1 MNDWHDIKTKLDE
14 WNCPALIV
22 TVLRADG
29 STPRE
34 AGTHML
40 VSATQLVG
48 TIGGGRLEQMA
59 IERCRELLES
69 GTTLSEKLSLP
80 LGPELAQ
87 CCGGYVEL
95 AIYTISPRAI
105 VPSEKVVLTW
115 RNDDLNIQFLS
126 EQELSGLDALQAQN
140 SLQQDYRRYDF
151 TLALYGAGH
160 VGKAIVNIL
169 APLPCKI
176 IWVDTRSEEFPAET
190 ADNVEKIICRDPATV
205 ATDIHTDALHLIM
218 THSHQQDY
226 DIVRNLLEKGAFQYV
241 GLIGSK
247 TKWTRFKKRLQREGF
262 SENEINR
269 ITSPIGQPALK
280 GKHPAEI
287 AISVTADILI
297 RISER
302 NHVANNDNM
311 TSNQVGKS
319 LPPQTDKEVGKQ
331 KVDAITA
338 SKQG

>member
-1 MNDWHDIKTKLDE
+1 MNDWHDIKTKLEE
-14 WNCPALIV
+14 WDCPALLV

-40 VSATQLVG
+40 VSATQLAG
-48 TIGGGRLEQMA
+48 TIGGGRLEQLA
-59 IERCRELLES
+59 IERCRELLKS
-69 GTTLSEKLSLP
+69 GTAHSEKLSLP

-95 AIYTISPRAI
+95 AIYTISSQAI
-105 VPSEKVVLTW
+105 IPSEKVVLTW
-115 RNDDLNIQFLS
+115 QNEDLSIQFLS
-126 EQELSGLDALQAQN
+126 EQELSELDTKQTQN
-140 SLQQDYRRYDF
+140 SLEQDYRRYDF

-190 ADNVEKIICRDPATV
+190 ADNVEKIICRDPAAV
-205 ATDIHTDALHLIM
+205 ATDIEQGALHLIM
-218 THSHQQDY
+218 THSHRQDY
-226 DIVRNLLEKGAFQYV
+226 DIVRNLLEKSTFQYA

-247 TKWTRFKKRLQREGF
+247 TKWARFRKRLLREGV

-280 GKHPAEI
+280 GKHPTEI
-287 AISVTADILI
+287 AISVAADILI

-311 TSNQVGKS
+311 TDNQVEKS
-319 LPPQTDKEVGKQ
+319 LSLQADKEVGKQ
-331 KVDAITA
+331 KAGAITA